1 MALAFAWTAVIV
13 EGSQASESCDL
24 PPGSRAEFWK
34 QGDKGNGGNGT
45 DALGGLKGCIP
56 FSQSRMGVN
65 GIAASLLYFFD
76 LFLEVKELGFKDALG
91 YGVGEMFAG
100 IDELGLNGYELIP
113 QGVQLGELTLWRIR
127 QGRGFGIH
135 GVAVVGEDS
144 GVNGIGLGQDALG
157 ASKISDLAGIEH

>member
-1 MALAFAWTAVIV
+1 MAFAWAAVIV
-13 EGSQASESCDL
+13 EGSQACESGDL

-45 DALGGLKGCIP
+45 DALDGLKGCISC
-56 FSQSRMGVN
+56 SQRRMGFK

-100 IDELGLNGYELIP
+100 IDELGLDGDELIP
-113 QGVQLGELTLWRIR
+113 QGVQLGELTLGRLR
-127 QGRGFGIH
+127 QGRGFWIH
-135 GVAVVGEDS
+135 GAAVVGEDS

-157 ASKISDLAGIEH
+157 ASKVSDLTRIEH